1 MEGSLGCSRSDPNFR
16 QELYK
21 RNGSAVN
28 RTKPGNAG
36 ACQQA
41 VEKCPAAAF
50 SSSLAI
56 RRTSQYASW
65 LRISEALHPD
75 IFEQPALNDFQ
86 QPVSSRGRA

>member
-1 MEGSLGCSRSDPNFR
+1 MEGSRSGSRSDPDFR

-28 RTKPGNAG
+28 ETKPGDAVT
-36 ACQQA
+36 CQQA

-56 RRTSQYASW
+56 RRTAQYASW
-65 LRISEALHPD
+65 LGISEALHPD
-75 IFEQPALNDFQ
+75 IFERPALNDFQ
-86 QPVSSRGRA
+86 